1 MSKLIKFGEV
11 VLQPR
16 TCWLDDVVNS
26 FACHNKD
33 QPFNVVIL
41 GAGYD
46 TRFYRLQS
54 IMNKEKN
61 VKLYEVDA
69 SGSQFNKRNALNK
82 AKVDSNHVEFLP
94 CDFETEDWMDT
105 LQSKSDFDKS
115 LPSLFVCEGVTMY
128 LDREKVVVTV
138 VKIRMCGKGS
148 CIAFDYFDESCFNST
163 VRKRTK
169 MIGEPRKFDGMN
181 SVDTFIRDCNAQVAS
196 NGTSDVLQLE
206 VKDQLRCD
214 ELKRR
219 YLARSNERYVGY
231 LSEDF
236 GGFLLLGSSPPYKAK
251 LLLYQENQIL
261 DLFLL
266 MASCNHA
273 NQHFNLEAYSL
284 LL

>member
-1 MSKLIKFGEV
+1 
-11 VLQPR
+11 
-16 TCWLDDVVNS
+16 
-26 FACHNKD
+26 
-33 QPFNVVIL
+33 
-41 GAGYD
+41 
-46 TRFYRLQS
+46 
-54 IMNKEKN
+54 
-61 VKLYEVDA
+61 
-69 SGSQFNKRNALNK
+69 
-82 AKVDSNHVEFLP
+82 
-94 CDFETEDWMDT
+94 
-105 LQSKSDFDKS
+105 
-115 LPSLFVCEGVTMY
+115 
-128 LDREKVVVTV
+128 
-138 VKIRMCGKGS
+138 MCGKGS

-251 LLLYQENQIL
+251 VLLVPGKSDIGPVLADGDGEGRPPRLREGVDGFDDPL
-261 DLFLL
+261 DLLDGGVVVAKDVEKF
-266 MASCNHA
+266 CHR
-273 NQHFNLEAYSL
+273 LER
-284 LL
+284 